1 MSQGLKPGVW
11 EWVGVS
17 WLKPGPISEAKIR
30 QRQKQRQKQIPGG
43 NDRKKGKDKGE
54 SISETRL
61 RAVRAVEGLGVLY
74 AGAAMKRYVGWV
86 MMGLAM
92 LAVMLVSAGITL
104 RIALHGHEVTI
115 PDFAGMTVSEASQAA
130 LQTGVDLNI
139 ENRFYSTTVP
149 AGRVLSQAP
158 AAGSSVRHGWQV
170 RVTES
175 LGPQQVTIPDVVG
188 DPVQEASMEIR
199 KMQLD
204 LGTLA
209 HIGAPGDPEMTL
221 AQTPPPN
228 AGVDQPRVNLLLSSA
243 VNAST
248 AFVMP
253 SFVGMSFGAA
263 NRAAIGMGFKVATI
277 GGVPAAAAPA
287 TVVVPGQPVVPAA
300 PVTPSGV
307 VTEQSPESG
316 FRAGR
321 GDVVR
326 LTLGAMGAAAAPV
339 AAAPAAVVPVAH

>member
-1 MSQGLKPGVW
+1 M
-11 EWVGVS
+11 
-17 WLKPGPISEAKIR
+17 
-30 QRQKQRQKQIPGG
+30 
-43 NDRKKGKDKGE
+43 
-54 SISETRL
+54 
-61 RAVRAVEGLGVLY
+61 GLG
-74 AGAAMKRYVGWV
+74 
-86 MMGLAM
+86 M
-92 LAVMLVSAGITL
+92 LAVMLVSAAITL

-115 PDFAGMTVSEASQAA
+115 PDFAGMTVAEASQAA

-139 ENRFYSTTVP
+139 ENKFYSTTVP
-149 AGRVLSQAP
+149 AGRILSQAP
-158 AAGSSVRHGWQV
+158 AAGSTVRHGWQV

-188 DPVQEASMEIR
+188 DPVQEASMDIR

-248 AFVMP
+248 AFVLP
-253 SFVGMSFGAA
+253 SFVGMSFAAA
-263 NRAAIGMGFKVATI
+263 NRWAIGLGLKVAVM
-277 GGVPAAAAPA
+277 GGVPAAAAPVA
-287 TVVVPGQPVVPAA
+287 VVPGQPALAPAPIA
-300 PVTPSGV
+300 PGGV

-316 FRAGR
+316 FKASK
-321 GDVVR
+321 GDVLR
-326 LTLGAMGAAAAPV
+326 LTLAAGPAAAPV
-339 AAAPAAVVPVAH
+339 APVAAGTQ

>member
-1 MSQGLKPGVW
+1 VAWEFYLK
-11 EWVGVS
+11 
-17 WLKPGPISEAKIR
+17 AKS
-30 QRQKQRQKQIPGG
+30 
-43 NDRKKGKDKGE
+43 KKH
-54 SISETRL
+54 
-61 RAVRAVEGLGVLY
+61 LY
-74 AGAAMKRYVGWV
+74 AGAAMKPFMKWTL
-86 MMGLAM
+86 MGLAM
-92 LAVMLVSAGITL
+92 LVVMVVFAGLTL

-115 PDFAGMTVSEASQAA
+115 PDFAGMTVAEASQAA

-139 ENRFYSTTVP
+139 ENKFYSTTVP
-149 AGRVLSQAP
+149 VGRILSQAP

-228 AGVDQPRVNLLLSSA
+228 AGVDQPTVSLLLSSA

-253 SFVGMSFGAA
+253 SFVGMSFGSA
-263 NRAAIGMGFKVATI
+263 NRAAIGLGLRVATI
-277 GGVPAAAAPA
+277 GGVPATAPA
-287 TVVVPGQPVVPAA
+287 PPPAIIGVPGQPGA
-300 PVTPSGV
+300 PVLPVAPAVPSGV

-316 FRAGR
+316 FRASR

-326 LTLGAMGAAAAPV
+326 LTLGAGGAAAAPV
-339 AAAPAAVVPVAH
+339 AAH